1 MQARKVLLIYTGG
14 TIGMIT
20 DPVTGALKPFDFD
33 QITNEVPEL
42 TKLPCDIETV
52 SFDHPIDS
60 SNMHPDVWGKLVE
73 IIKENYTKFDGFV
86 VLHGSDTMAY
96 SASALSFMIHGLN
109 KPVVFTGSQLPIGI
123 IRTDG
128 KENLIT
134 AIEIAS
140 TYTGEHPTVPEVSL
154 YFEYKL
160 YRGNRTTKLSSEH
173 FNAFSSF
180 NHPFL
185 AEAGI
190 DIKFKT
196 KYINESSA
204 ILEPTFYTKMND
216 NVGVLKLFP
225 GISKKQV
232 EHFFKTPDMQAVV
245 LETFG
250 SGNATTKDWFLNELT
265 AANEKGIIIVNVTQ
279 CKSGSVNQTKYETG
293 RGLENAGVISSKDST
308 IEAAITKLMFLL
320 GNYSDIEE
328 IKKIYKT
335 DLAGEITI

>member
-1 MQARKVLLIYTGG
+1 MQNRRVLLIYTGG

-20 DPVTGALKPFDFD
+20 DPISGALKPFNFA
-33 QITNEVPEL
+33 QITKEVPEL
-42 TKLPCDIETV
+42 SKIKCEIRTT
-52 SFDHPIDS
+52 SFQHPVDS
-60 SNMHPDVWGKLVE
+60 SNMNPEIWRELVSLIE
-73 IIKENYTKFDGFV
+73 KHYSDFDGFV
-86 VLHGSDTMAY
+86 ILHGSDTMAY

-109 KPVVFTGSQLPIGI
+109 KPIVFTGAQLPIGI

-128 KENLIT
+128 KENLVT

-140 TYTGEHPTVPEVSL
+140 TYINGTPAAPEVSL

-180 NHPFL
+180 NYPAL
-185 AEAGI
+185 AEAGV
-190 DIKFKT
+190 DIKFKK

-204 ILEPTFYTKMND
+204 VLEPTFYKKMNN

-225 GISKKQV
+225 GISRNQV
-232 EHFFKTPDMQAVV
+232 AHFFKTPEMQAVV
-245 LETFG
+245 IETFG

-265 AANEKGIIIVNVTQ
+265 LANKKGIILVNVTQ
-279 CKSGSVNQTKYETG
+279 CLSGSVNQTKYETG
-293 RGLENAGVISSKDST
+293 RGLEYAGVISSKDIT

-320 GNYSDIEE
+320 GNYSDISE